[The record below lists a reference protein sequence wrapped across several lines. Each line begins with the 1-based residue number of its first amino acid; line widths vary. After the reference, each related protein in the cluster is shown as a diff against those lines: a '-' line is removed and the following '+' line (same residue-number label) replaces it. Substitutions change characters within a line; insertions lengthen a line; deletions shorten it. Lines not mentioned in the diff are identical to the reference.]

1 VRFIVSDDM
10 GELRRFNWLDEAKRF
25 IGGNPD
31 LTLTKLP
38 KSAKQDPYIMA
49 QQLLGEA
56 LI

>member
-1 VRFIVSDDM
+1 MRFIVSDDM

>member
-1 VRFIVSDDM
+1 MRFVVSDDM
-10 GELRRFNWLDEAKRF
+10 GELRRFNWLDEAQRF
-25 IGGNPD
+25 IGDNPD

-38 KSAKQDPYIMA
+38 KPVKQDPYTIA

>member
-1 VRFIVSDDM
+1 MRFIVSDNL

-25 IGGNPD
+25 IGDDPEMF
-31 LTLTKLP
+31 LTKLP
-38 KSAKQDPYIMA
+38 RPAKQDPYIMA

>member
-1 VRFIVSDDM
+1 MRFIVSDNL

-25 IGGNPD
+25 IGD
-31 LTLTKLP
+31 DSEMFLTKLP
-38 KSAKQDPYIMA
+38 RPVKQDPNMKA

>member
-1 VRFIVSDDM
+1 MRFIVSDDM
-10 GELRRFNWLDEAKRF
+10 GELRRFNWLDEAQRF
-25 IGGNPD
+25 IGDNPD

-38 KSAKQDPYIMA
+38 KPVKQDPYIIA